1 MSQLTELVK
10 DRRTHYAIGNNTELS
25 NEEIAN
31 RITEVVRDVPTA
43 FNSQTTRVAVV
54 FGEENVKLWDH
65 ILDVQK
71 DVLQGEMWDMMSGV
85 MEGAKG
91 GVGTVLFFEDLDAVE
106 NNMPVNGE
114 RAEVY
119 KQNNNANAQY
129 ATWLAIT
136 ELGLGGSLQHF
147 NVGYEQ
153 GFDKSV
159 KELLDLPERWEL
171 QAQMPF
177 GSIEGEVTEKE
188 YIADTDRVAVRGN

>member
-1 MSQLTELVK
+1 MSTFLELVK
-10 DRRTHYAIGNNTELS
+10 NRRTQYAIGNNTELT
-25 NEEIAN
+25 NEAIAE
-31 RITEVVRDVPTA
+31 RITEIVRDVPTA
-43 FNSQTTRVAVV
+43 SNSQTTRIAII

-106 NNMPVNGE
+106 AMPTSPSRV
-114 RAEVY
+114 EVY

-129 ATWLAIT
+129 AVWLGLT
-136 ELGLGGSLQHF
+136 DLSLGGSLQHM

-159 KELLDLPERWEL
+159 KELLGLPERWEL

-177 GSIEGEVTEKE
+177 GSIEGENAPKE
-188 YIADTDRVAVRGN
+188 YIADSDRVVVLGN

>member
-1 MSQLTELVK
+1 MSPLSELVK
-10 DRRTHYAIGNNTELS
+10 NRRSQYAIGNNTDLT
-25 NEEIAN
+25 NEEIAE
-31 RITEVVRDVPTA
+31 RITEIVRDVPTA
-43 FNSQTTRVAVV
+43 SNSQTTRIAIV

-71 DVLQGEMWDMMSGV
+71 DVMPEEMWGMMSGV

-91 GVGTVLFFEDLDAVE
+91 GVGTILFFEDLDAVE
-106 NNMPVNGE
+106 KMPTSPARV
-114 RAEVY
+114 EVY

-129 ATWLAIT
+129 ATWLALT
-136 ELGLGGSLQHF
+136 DLGLGGSLQHM

-159 KELLDLPERWEL
+159 KELLDLPERWEM

-177 GSIEGEVTEKE
+177 GSIEGENEPKE
-188 YIADTDRVAVRGN
+188 YIADSERVVVIGN

>member
-1 MSQLTELVK
+1 MSSLSELVK
-10 DRRTHYAIGNNTELS
+10 NRRSQYAIGNNTDLT
-25 NEEIAN
+25 NEEIAE
-31 RITEVVRDVPTA
+31 RITQIVRDVPTA
-43 FNSQTTRVAVV
+43 SNSQTTRIAIV

-71 DVLQGEMWDMMSGV
+71 DVMPEEMWGMMSGV

-91 GVGTVLFFEDLDAVE
+91 GVGTIIFFEDLDAVE
-106 NNMPVNGE
+106 KMPTSPARV
-114 RAEVY
+114 EVY

-129 ATWLAIT
+129 ATWLALT
-136 ELGLGGSLQHF
+136 DLGLGGSLQHM

-159 KELLDLPERWEL
+159 KELLGLPERWEM

-177 GSIEGEVTEKE
+177 GSIEGENEPKE
-188 YIADTDRVAVRGN
+188 YIADSERVVVIGN

>member
-1 MSQLTELVK
+1 MSPLSELVK
-10 DRRTHYAIGNNTELS
+10 NRRSQYAIGNNTDLT
-25 NEEIAN
+25 NEEIAE
-31 RITEVVRDVPTA
+31 RITEIVRDVPTA
-43 FNSQTTRVAVV
+43 SNSQTTRIAIV

-71 DVLQGEMWDMMSGV
+71 DVMPEEMWGMMSGV

-91 GVGTVLFFEDLDAVE
+91 GVGTILFFEDLDAVE
-106 NNMPVNGE
+106 KMPTSPARV
-114 RAEVY
+114 EVY

-129 ATWLAIT
+129 ATWLALT
-136 ELGLGGSLQHF
+136 DLGLGGSLQHM

-159 KELLDLPERWEL
+159 KELLGLPERWEM

-177 GSIEGEVTEKE
+177 GSIEGENEPKE
-188 YIADTDRVAVRGN
+188 YIADSERVVVIGN

>member
-1 MSQLTELVK
+1 MSPLSELVK
-10 DRRTHYAIGNNTELS
+10 KRRSQYAIGNNTDLT
-25 NEEIAN
+25 NEEIAE
-31 RITEVVRDVPTA
+31 RITQIVRDVPTA
-43 FNSQTTRVAVV
+43 SNSQTTRIAIV

-71 DVLQGEMWDMMSGV
+71 DVMPEEMWGMMSGV

-91 GVGTVLFFEDLDAVE
+91 GVGTIIFFEDLDAVE
-106 NNMPVNGE
+106 KMPTSPARV
-114 RAEVY
+114 EVY

-129 ATWLAIT
+129 ATWLALT
-136 ELGLGGSLQHF
+136 DLGLGGSLQHM

-159 KELLDLPERWEL
+159 KELLGLPERWEM

-177 GSIEGEVTEKE
+177 GSIEGENEPKE
-188 YIADTDRVAVRGN
+188 YIADSERVVVIGN

>member
-1 MSQLTELVK
+1 MSPLSELVK
-10 DRRTHYAIGNNTELS
+10 NRRSQYAIGNNTDLT
-25 NEEIAN
+25 NEEIAE
-31 RITEVVRDVPTA
+31 RITQIVRDVPTA
-43 FNSQTTRVAVV
+43 SNSQTTRIAIV

-71 DVLQGEMWDMMSGV
+71 DVMPEEMWGMMSGV

-91 GVGTVLFFEDLDAVE
+91 GVGTIIFFEDLDAVE
-106 NNMPVNGE
+106 KMPTSPARV
-114 RAEVY
+114 EVY

-129 ATWLAIT
+129 ATWLALT
-136 ELGLGGSLQHF
+136 DLGLGGSLQHM

-159 KELLDLPERWEL
+159 KELLGLPERWEM

-177 GSIEGEVTEKE
+177 GSIEGENEPKE
-188 YIADTDRVAVRGN
+188 YIADSERVVVIGN

>member
-1 MSQLTELVK
+1 MSSLSELVK
-10 DRRTHYAIGNNTELS
+10 NRRSQYAIGNNTDLT
-25 NEEIAN
+25 NEEIAE
-31 RITEVVRDVPTA
+31 RITEIVRDVPTA
-43 FNSQTTRVAVV
+43 SNSQTTRIAIV

-71 DVLQGEMWDMMSGV
+71 DVMPEEMWGMMSGV

-91 GVGTVLFFEDLDAVE
+91 GVGTIIFFEDLDAVE
-106 NNMPVNGE
+106 KMPTSPARV
-114 RAEVY
+114 EVY

-129 ATWLAIT
+129 ATWLALT
-136 ELGLGGSLQHF
+136 DLGLGGSLQHM

-159 KELLDLPERWEL
+159 KELLGLPERWEM

-177 GSIEGEVTEKE
+177 GSIEGENEPKE
-188 YIADTDRVAVRGN
+188 YIADSERVVVIGN